1 MFKNYVIKKFDFI
14 TLILVI
20 IIGMVGIVLI
30 GSATGIYLEDGSAA
44 YRNRQIMGFGS
55 GLLLLLLASV
65 FDYHWFTKLSIPMF
79 VFNIAILAAVLV
91 MGDSSK
97 NATRWI
103 EIGTYRFQPSEFSK
117 IILILI
123 LASYFYYFKDKINN
137 LLVILGAVAITAS
150 TAGLIFLQPDLS
162 TSIVIFVLFV
172 FLIYVANIS
181 YYYILGVIVVAT
193 PATYFLIRY
202 IQSPTQ
208 KLLKTYQ
215 VNRILSLIKPEAVDK
230 SLLYQTNYSVLAI
243 GSGQAFG
250 KGLYLGK
257 VNYYKFLPESQTDFI
272 FGVLGEEFGF
282 VGTVI
287 LLLLMLVLIAR
298 LIYIGLNS
306 MDLMGKLIIAGI
318 ASLITFQTFI
328 NVGVAV
334 GILPNTG
341 LTLPFVSYG
350 ISSLWADMIGIGICL
365 NVSMQPKKPQS
376 ELNVSG
382 VNRLRKDVVKWIL
395 DL

>member
-20 IIGMVGIVLI
+20 VIGVIGIILI
-30 GSATGIYLEDGSAA
+30 GSATGIYLEDGSSA
-44 YRNRQIMGFGS
+44 YRNRQILGFSS
-55 GLLLLLLASV
+55 GLLLMILVSV
-65 FDYHWFTKLSIPMF
+65 FDYHWYRKLSIPMF
-79 VFNIAILAAVLV
+79 VFNVAILAAVLV
-91 MGDSSK
+91 MGDSAK

-103 EIGTYRFQPSEFSK
+103 EIGTYRLQPSEFSK
-117 IILILI
+117 ILLILI
-123 LASYFYYFKDKINN
+123 LSSYFYYFKDKINN
-137 LLVILGAVAITAS
+137 IFVIMGSITITAA

-162 TSIVIFVLFV
+162 TSVVIFILFI
-172 FLIYVANIS
+172 FMIYIANIS
-181 YYYILGVIVVAT
+181 YYYILGVTAVAV
-193 PATYFLIRY
+193 PSAYFLIQY
-202 IQSPTQ
+202 IQLPTQ
-208 KLLKTYQ
+208 KLLKAYQ
-215 VNRILSLIKPEAVDK
+215 VNRILSLIKPEVVDK

-287 LLLLMLVLIAR
+287 LLALMLVLIAR
-298 LIYIGLNS
+298 LIYIGMNS
-306 MDLMGKLIIAGI
+306 MDLMGKLIVAGV
-318 ASLITFQTFI
+318 ASLLAFQTFI
-328 NVGVAV
+328 NVGVAA

-350 ISSLWADMIGIGICL
+350 ISSLWADMIGVGICL
-365 NVSMQPKKPQS
+365 NVSMQPQKPQS

-382 VNRLRKDVVKWIL
+382 VNRLRKEVVK
-395 DL
+395 

>member
-14 TLILVI
+14 TLFLVI
-20 IIGMVGIVLI
+20 IIGIIGIILI
-30 GSATGIYLEDGSAA
+30 GSATGIYLEDGSSA
-44 YRNRQIMGFGS
+44 YRDRQIWGFGS
-55 GLLLLLLASV
+55 GLFLLLLSSI
-65 FDYHWFTKLSIPMF
+65 FDYHWFKKLAIPMF
-79 VFNIAILAAVLV
+79 VFNVAILAAVLV
-91 MGDSSK
+91 MGDSAK

-103 EIGTYRFQPSEFSK
+103 QIGTYKFQPSEFSK
-117 IILILI
+117 ILLILI
-123 LASYFYYFKDKINN
+123 LSSYFYYFKDKINN
-137 LLVILGAVAITAS
+137 IFVILGSIAITTA

-172 FLIYVANIS
+172 FLLYVANIS
-181 YYYILGVIVVAT
+181 YYYIFGIIAVAV
-193 PATYFLIRY
+193 PSSYFFIQY

-287 LLLLMLVLIAR
+287 LLLLFLVLIAR

-306 MDLMGKLIIAGI
+306 MDLMGKMIIAGV
-318 ASLITFQTFI
+318 ATLLSFQVFI

-350 ISSLWADMIGIGICL
+350 ISSLWADMIGVGICL

-382 VNRLRKDVVKWIL
+382 VNILRKDVVK
-395 DL
+395 